1 MFYDDNSQ
9 LKLAWDYV
17 QFTGNNIFLTGKA
30 GTGKTTFL
38 RNIRQS
44 TLKRAIVVAPTGV
57 AALNAGGVTIHS
69 FFQLPFGPQLP
80 AGHVTTD
87 YRQKAAGNQ
96 KVSREKIN
104 IIRSLD
110 LLIIDEISMVRADLL
125 DAIDQVLRRYRN
137 RGKPFG
143 GVQLLMIGDLQ
154 QLAPIVK
161 DDEWDLLRPFYDTP
175 FFFSSL
181 ALKMTVFTAIELKHI
196 YRQNDTRFIEL
207 LNKVRENIPD
217 QATIDA
223 LNERYDPR
231 FDSEKN
237 PGYITLT
244 THNYQSQQINEKRL
258 EKIRSHKY
266 VYKAEITGSFPE
278 YSFPTLSELELKK
291 GAQVMFVKND
301 SSASKRYYNGKIG
314 VITGIDDEKNIRV
327 ECPGDKEE
335 IQVTPEEW
343 NNCNYALDE
352 KSNEIVENVIGTFR
366 QIPLK
371 LAWAITIHKSQG
383 LTFDKAIIDANAAFA
398 HGQVYVALSRCTSL
412 AGLVLSSKIEP
423 HSIRSDSSV
432 IGFTKGVE
440 NNQPDESQLLKAR
453 QEYDLSLLFE
463 LFDFKP
469 VQTGLSYCLKLA
481 KEHASSLDI
490 KFIEEINAI
499 LERFVNEVASVSERF
514 QVQLYQY
521 YQAEPDLDK
530 NTRLQER
537 ISKACIYFDDKFET
551 ILLPLWR
558 KHVIETDNKAVKKS
572 FLEAID
578 RLKEETRQKQ
588 SCIIESK
595 SGFSVR
601 KYMETRA
608 VSGIEKQPEYHRQ
621 DEDKVPSHIPHP
633 VLYTALKKWR
643 SNKAEESD
651 VPEYQILN
659 QKSLVELVKYLPRTE
674 KGLLSVSGIGKVKAK
689 FFGEEL
695 IEMISAYCKENGV
708 EQNSTV
714 LSEKRPHRPEPKP
727 DTKSITLNLFIEG
740 KTVEEIAGIRHLTVS
755 TIENHLLHFIKSG
768 ELAIKDVVSAEK
780 IKRIISCV
788 EANDNQQLGII
799 KEALGDEISWGELR
813 MVAASLKNN
822 QG

>member
-80 AGHVTTD
+80 AGHITTD
-87 YRQKAAGNQ
+87 YRQKAAGSQ
-96 KVSREKIN
+96 KFGREKIN

-161 DDEWDLLRPFYDTP
+161 DDEWDLLRPYYDTP
-175 FFFSSL
+175 FFFSCL
-181 ALKMTVFTAIELKHI
+181 ALKKTVFTAIELKHI
-196 YRQNDTRFIEL
+196 YRQNDSRFIEL

-217 QATIDA
+217 EATITA
-223 LNERYDPR
+223 LNERYDPH

-237 PGYITLT
+237 PGFITLT
-244 THNYQSQQINEKRL
+244 THNYQALQINEKRL
-258 EKIRSHKY
+258 EKIRTRKH
-266 VYKAEITGSFPE
+266 VFKAEIKGIFPE
-278 YSFPTLSELELKK
+278 YSFPTLPELELKS

-301 SSASKRYYNGKIG
+301 SSVLKRYYNGKIG
-314 VITGIDDEKNIRV
+314 IITGIDDEKNIRV

-335 IQVTPEEW
+335 ITVTPEEW
-343 NNCNYALDE
+343 NNCNYSLDE
-352 KSNEIVENVIGTFR
+352 KSNEIVENIIGTFR

-432 IGFTKGVE
+432 LGFTKDVE
-440 NNQPDESQLLKAR
+440 NNQPDENQLLKAK
-453 QEYDLSLLFE
+453 QEYDLSLLSE

-469 VQTGLSYCLKLA
+469 IQIGLSYCLKLA

-490 KFIEEINAI
+490 KFIEEVSAI
-499 LERFVNEVASVSERF
+499 LQRFANEAASVSERF
-514 QVQLYQY
+514 QIQLYQY

-551 ILLPLWR
+551 ILHPLWR
-558 KHVIETDNKAVKKS
+558 KHVIETDNKALKKS

-588 SCIIESK
+588 ACIIEAK
-595 SGFSVR
+595 TGFSVR

-608 VSGIEKQPEYHRQ
+608 ISGIEKQPEYRQ
-621 DEDKVPSHIPHP
+621 RDEDKVPSHIPHP

-643 SNKAEESD
+643 FNKAEEAD
-651 VPEYQILN
+651 VPEYQVLN
-659 QKSLVELVKYLPRTE
+659 QKSLVELVKHLPCTE
-674 KGLLSVSGIGKVKAK
+674 KSLLSVRGIGKAKAD
-689 FFGEEL
+689 FFGNEL
-695 IEMISAYCKENGV
+695 IEMISAYCRENGV
-708 EQNSTV
+708 EPGSKEPA
-714 LSEKRPHRPEPKP
+714 EKKRLRPEPKP
-727 DTKSITLNLFIEG
+727 NTKSITLELLKEG
-740 KTVEEIAGIRHLTVS
+740 KTVEEIAGIRKLTVS
-755 TIENHLLHFIKSG
+755 TIENHLLHFIKTG
-768 ELAIKDVVSAEK
+768 ELAVKDVVSEDK
-780 IKRIISCV
+780 IKEISSYF
-788 EANDNQQLGII
+788 EATDVQQLGTA
-799 KEALGDEISWGELR
+799 KESLGSNISWGELR
-813 MVAASLKNN
+813 MVVAFLKNN
-822 QG
+822 QR